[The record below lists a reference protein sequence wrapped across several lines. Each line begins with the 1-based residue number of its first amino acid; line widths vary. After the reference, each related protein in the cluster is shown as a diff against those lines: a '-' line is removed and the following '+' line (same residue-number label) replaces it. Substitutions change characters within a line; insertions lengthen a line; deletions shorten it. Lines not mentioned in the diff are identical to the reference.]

1 MNAPAWRKAWF
12 DHAIDDLT
20 MPAWRGVEAQHIV
33 ATMRLVDT
41 PAEQD
46 VLEQILEKSKPALP
60 ESSTPKHYLLATP
73 FRYRPAHE
81 SRFRRARTL
90 GIWYGADSLQTA
102 CAEVAY
108 WRWRFVMDSAG
119 LIQQDLLTQHSFFQA
134 QVQGRAIDL
143 SSPPWL
149 KSRRAWTHPNDY
161 THTQAVADAARDH
174 AVQWIRYES
183 VRAPGNL
190 CAAVLDVDAL
200 RPGNLAKSQQ
210 TWACKA
216 NRSSVMM
223 VRGKQ
228 GFRWVFASG
237 A

>member
-1 MNAPAWRKAWF
+1 MTTLAWRNAWF
-12 DHAIDDLT
+12 KQGVHDLG
-20 MPAWRGVEAQHIV
+20 MAAWRGVEAQHIV
-33 ATMRLVDT
+33 ATMRLVDNA
-41 PAEQD
+41 AEQD
-46 VLEQILEKSKPALP
+46 VLEQLLDKSKPAMP
-60 ESSTPKHYLLATP
+60 QASTHKHYLLATP
-73 FRYRPAHE
+73 FRYRPAHH
-81 SRFRRARTL
+81 SRFRRARTR
-90 GIWYGADSLQTA
+90 GIWYGADSLHAA

-119 LIQQDLLTQHSFFQA
+119 LVQQDLLTQHSFFQA

-149 KSRRAWTHPNDY
+149 KSRPAWRHPNDY
-161 THTQAVADAARDH
+161 AHTQAVAEAAREH
-174 AVQWIRYES
+174 AVQWVRYES

-190 CAAVLDVDAL
+190 CAAVLEVDAL

-210 TWACKA
+210 AWACKA

-228 GFRWVFASG
+228 GFGWVF
-237 A
+237 